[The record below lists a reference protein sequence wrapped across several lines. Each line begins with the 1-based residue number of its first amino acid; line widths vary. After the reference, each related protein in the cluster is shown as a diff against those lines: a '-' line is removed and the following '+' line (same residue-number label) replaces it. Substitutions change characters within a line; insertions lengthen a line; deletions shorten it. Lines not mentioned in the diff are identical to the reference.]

1 MNKEENTM
9 EKYIPDTLGENC
21 DRIFSDEYFMRSA
34 LRLAERAA
42 MEGEVPVG
50 AVIVKDE
57 MIIAKGWNQVEM
69 LKDATAHAEIL
80 AIEEGC
86 RLLGGWRLPK
96 CTLYVTLEPCLMC
109 AGALINARVDRVVFG
124 AGDPKGGAF
133 GGVLAADR
141 LPYGHK
147 ISVTRGILEEDC
159 ARLLAD
165 YFQKKR
171 EAPTSWSGP
180 FLL

>member
-1 MNKEENTM
+1 MDDIFFMNE
-9 EKYIPDTLGENC
+9 
-21 DRIFSDEYFMRSA
+21 A

-42 MEGEVPVG
+42 EMDEVPVG
-50 AVIVKDE
+50 AVLVREGEILARAHNLRE
-57 MIIAKGWNQVEM
+57 RGRM
-69 LKDATAHAEIL
+69 ATRHAEIL

-109 AGALINARVDRVVFG
+109 AGALLNARVDRVVFG

-133 GGVLAADR
+133 GGVLEADR

-147 ISVTRGILEEDC
+147 ISVTRGILKEE
-159 ARLLAD
+159 ASRLLAD

-171 EAPTSWSGP
+171 EAPTLWSGP

>member
-1 MNKEENTM
+1 MDDIFFMNE
-9 EKYIPDTLGENC
+9 
-21 DRIFSDEYFMRSA
+21 A

-42 MEGEVPVG
+42 EMDEVPVG
-50 AVIVKDE
+50 AVLVREGRILARAHNLRE
-57 MIIAKGWNQVEM
+57 RGRM
-69 LKDATAHAEIL
+69 ATRHAEIL

-109 AGALINARVDRVVFG
+109 AGALLNARVDRVVFG
-124 AGDPKGGAF
+124 AGDPTGGAF

>member
-1 MNKEENTM
+1 MDDIFFMNE
-9 EKYIPDTLGENC
+9 
-21 DRIFSDEYFMRSA
+21 A
-34 LRLAERAA
+34 LRLAEHAA
-42 MEGEVPVG
+42 EMDEVPVG
-50 AVIVKDE
+50 AVLVREGQILARAHNLRE
-57 MIIAKGWNQVEM
+57 RGRM
-69 LKDATAHAEIL
+69 ATRHAEIL

-109 AGALINARVDRVVFG
+109 AGALLNARVDRVVFG

-133 GGVLAADR
+133 GGVRAADR